1 MAQTMATDKARLS
14 LYMDR
19 QIKEKAEK
27 LAEARRR
34 SLSNLIETVM
44 LKEIEKAEKAG
55 EIK

>member
-1 MAQTMATDKARLS
+1 MATDKARLS